1 MFPSKTIV
9 VNGKWCTKHKYEI
22 YWEEENKRTTSSSGN
37 YEGYDVILLMLNSKI
52 KKFNNKKRNT

>member
-1 MFPSKTIV
+1 MKSIGKKKIKELPVLQES
-9 VNGKWCTKHKYEI
+9 VN
-22 YWEEENKRTTSSSGN
+22 GN

>member
-1 MFPSKTIV
+1 LSTV
-9 VNGKWCTKHKYEI
+9 KWCTKHKYESI
-22 YWEEENKRTTSSSGN
+22 GKKKIKELPVLQESVNGN